1 MTDASKIISLPSLA
15 AKGALTH
22 GSQLAEQS
30 LNEALGDK
38 FAISFGGEDDHG
50 GTDFLPATWS
60 PPDVITTDMLEI
72 AQRDLDRLVP
82 MRSPA
87 SKDAILRWL
96 GPIGLATAKPNTS
109 EDDVLAKLSAYAG
122 FLDDMPAG
130 VFNPRSQKAVVA
142 KHQWFPSVKELIEIL
157 TAERDKLET
166 KADRLDRILKTGER
180 DGPLRPKWSKEAAE
194 VHAAKLREKQAAERA
209 ELARIAAALDA
220 GISAPTCAA
229 NRPSMRRLP
238 TAEATKAAYA
248 ALKRTG
254 DE

>member
-1 MTDASKIISLPSLA
+1 LP
-15 AKGALTH
+15 
-22 GSQLAEQS
+22 LAEQS

-38 FAISFGGEDDHG
+38 FAISFGGEDNYS
-50 GTDFLPATWS
+50 GTDFLPAPWA
-60 PPDVITTDMLEI
+60 PPDVITADMLEI
-72 AQRDLDRLVP
+72 AQRDLDRLAP
-82 MRSPA
+82 ARNPA

-180 DGPLRPKWSKEAAE
+180 AGPLRPKWTKEDAE
-194 VHAAKLREKQAAERA
+194 AHAAKLRAERDAERA
-209 ELARIAAALDA
+209 ELARAIARQDA
-220 GISAPTCAA
+220 GISVPA
-229 NRPSMRRLP
+229 NRANKPSMRRLSVP
-238 TAEATKAAYA
+238 SAADMRAAYA
-248 ALKRTG
+248 ATKRTG